1 MKQHKLHGVTH
12 PGCLLLGRCGDQE
25 IRSKSG
31 AYPVAVGV
39 ESVPF
44 RSDPVTGKLGRR
56 GTGAGETCLK
66 TRARMSAMIE
76 PPGHRGC
83 GEGREYRDSEKFGRV
98 GFCRRFFV
106 VREAHEEIFKPDHG
120 GAAGA
125 RRIAGFGRT
134 NGKGAVGRETHR
146 GGTGGRARP
155 AGKAVLPGR
164 KTGVFCG
171 TTAESGVFTGGDGL
185 YSGYEGL

>member
-56 GTGAGETCLK
+56 GTGAGETRLK

-98 GFCRRFFV
+98 GFCRRFF
-106 VREAHEEIFKPDHG
+106 
-120 GAAGA
+120 
-125 RRIAGFGRT
+125 
-134 NGKGAVGRETHR
+134 
-146 GGTGGRARP
+146 
-155 AGKAVLPGR
+155 
-164 KTGVFCG
+164 C
-171 TTAESGVFTGGDGL
+171 S
-185 YSGYEGL
+185 EGST